1 MKKDNETDITTE
13 DILNALGTE
22 NREEKLYK
30 LLEFLTKDWLTELKG
45 IFRNLCK
52 SRYIVPLRKNTSKNI
67 KKLYSI
73 YDKKLPKESCNLLN
87 QSYMT
92 IKNVQKLVRNNSL
105 VDSNTLIRS
114 AFENLV
120 MGMMI
125 YLDSNVYEEFKKM
138 GLRDEERVYT
148 KQQKLRNLFKAKLK
162 MIDKNMFGDMSNR
175 QIQKLLDE
183 YYDKLCLF
191 THSTL
196 VVHEM
201 VEGTLNNDEDLF
213 LMIAKQ
219 NMYFLEIL
227 LNCCLKYITNDASN
241 SIGYEYMFV
250 GWYILI
256 SDINSEK
263 YTKEYLSRYSGL
275 LYEDINNDYLK
286 QSNNDL
292 KQLQEEMKKL
302 DMVIKENPVAVIG
315 FLESFLKQGCVPNEV
330 WGKIKKTK
338 WLKWIY

>member
-1 MKKDNETDITTE
+1 MKKDYETDITVE

-30 LLEFLTKDWLTELKG
+30 LLELLTKDRLIELKE
-45 IFRNLCK
+45 ILRKHCK
-52 SRYIVPLRKNTSKNI
+52 NKCIVPLRINTSKSI
-67 KKLYSI
+67 KKLYLLK
-73 YDKKLPKESCNLLN
+73 DDKLPRESCNLLN

-92 IKNVQKLVRNNSL
+92 IKNVQKLVKSNSL

-125 YLDSNVYEEFKKM
+125 YLDSNVYEEFKKL
-138 GLRDEERVYT
+138 GLKDEERVYT
-148 KQQKLRNLFKAKLK
+148 KQQKLRNLFKVKLK
-162 MIDKNMFGDMSNR
+162 MIDKDMFGDMSNR

-196 VVHEM
+196 VVNEM
-201 VEGTLNNDEDLF
+201 VEGTLNSDEDLF

-219 NMYFLEIL
+219 NMYFLEVL
-227 LNCCLKYITNDASN
+227 LNCCLRYITNDDSD
-241 SIGYEYMFV
+241 SIRYEYMFV
-250 GWYILI
+250 GWFILV
-256 SDINSEK
+256 SDINMKK
-263 YTKEYLSRYSGL
+263 YTKEYLSKYSTL
-275 LYEDINNDYLK
+275 LYEDINEDYLNK
-286 QSNNDL
+286 SNNDL

-302 DMVIKENPVAVIG
+302 NIVIKENPIAVVK
-315 FLESFLKQGCVPNEV
+315 FLESFLE
-330 WGKIKKTK
+330 
-338 WLKWIY
+338 

>member
-30 LLEFLTKDWLTELKG
+30 LLEFLTKDRLTELKE

-73 YDKKLPKESCNLLN
+73 DDKKLPKESCNLLN

-92 IKNVQKLVRNNSL
+92 IKNVRKLVRNNSL

-148 KQQKLRNLFKAKLK
+148 NQQKLRNLFKAKLK

-196 VVHEM
+196 VVNEM

-302 DMVIKENPVAVIG
+302 DMVIKENPVAVIE

-330 WGKIKKTK
+330 
-338 WLKWIY
+338 

>member
-1 MKKDNETDITTE
+1 M
-13 DILNALGTE
+13 
-22 NREEKLYK
+22 
-30 LLEFLTKDWLTELKG
+30 EFLTKDRLTELKG

-73 YDKKLPKESCNLLN
+73 DDKKLPKESCNLLN

-196 VVHEM
+196 VVNEM

-241 SIGYEYMFV
+241 SIGYEYMFG

-292 KQLQEEMKKL
+292 KQLQEKMKKL
-302 DMVIKENPVAVIG
+302 DMVIKENPVAVIE

-330 WGKIKKTK
+330 
-338 WLKWIY
+338 

>member
-1 MKKDNETDITTE
+1 MKKDNEADITTE

-30 LLEFLTKDWLTELKG
+30 LLEFLTKDRLTELKG

-73 YDKKLPKESCNLLN
+73 DDKKLPKESCNLLN

-196 VVHEM
+196 VVNEM

-241 SIGYEYMFV
+241 SIGYEYMFG

-292 KQLQEEMKKL
+292 KQLQEEMRKL
-302 DMVIKENPVAVIG
+302 DMVIKENPVAVIE

-330 WGKIKKTK
+330 
-338 WLKWIY
+338 

>member
-1 MKKDNETDITTE
+1 
-13 DILNALGTE
+13 
-22 NREEKLYK
+22 
-30 LLEFLTKDWLTELKG
+30 
-45 IFRNLCK
+45 
-52 SRYIVPLRKNTSKNI
+52 
-67 KKLYSI
+67 
-73 YDKKLPKESCNLLN
+73 
-87 QSYMT
+87 MT

-196 VVHEM
+196 VVNEM

-302 DMVIKENPVAVIG
+302 DMVIKENPVTVIE

-330 WGKIKKTK
+330 
-338 WLKWIY
+338 

>member
-13 DILNALGTE
+13 DTLNALGTE

-30 LLEFLTKDWLTELKG
+30 LLEFLTKDRLTELKE

-73 YDKKLPKESCNLLN
+73 DDKKLPKESCNLLN

-196 VVHEM
+196 VVNEM

-302 DMVIKENPVAVIG
+302 DMVIKENTVAVIE

-330 WGKIKKTK
+330 
-338 WLKWIY
+338 

>member
-1 MKKDNETDITTE
+1 MKKDNEADITTE

-30 LLEFLTKDWLTELKG
+30 LLEFLTKNRLTELKG

-52 SRYIVPLRKNTSKNI
+52 SRYIVPLRKNNSKNI

-73 YDKKLPKESCNLLN
+73 DDKKLPKESCNLLN

-196 VVHEM
+196 VVNEM

-302 DMVIKENPVAVIG
+302 DMVIKENPVAVIE

-330 WGKIKKTK
+330 
-338 WLKWIY
+338 